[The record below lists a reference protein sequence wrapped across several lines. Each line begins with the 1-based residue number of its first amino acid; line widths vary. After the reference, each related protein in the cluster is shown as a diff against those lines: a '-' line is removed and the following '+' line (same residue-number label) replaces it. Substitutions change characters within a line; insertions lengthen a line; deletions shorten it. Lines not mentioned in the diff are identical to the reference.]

1 MRQGQRVVSHS
12 SLPPNHIKASTLRL
26 RQTVTLSGLYR
37 PWFSRPVA
45 GGPRIARR
53 GSQKTKTKTG
63 SEPGRSSSSRGKP
76 DRTTNAG
83 RGKPVRG
90 ARADKGHEQDMRQE
104 RALNRIARNEDV
116 TEWRR
121 DSICSL
127 SLDKRYRCRC
137 LMPRS
142 RGRDAIPYPVSQI
155 NSDRMKDGAVRPIN
169 TARADSCTVYS
180 LVAAGRSVLNH
191 GSNNLTPAIT
201 SYGAHSSP
209 LLCARRSCFSHVHNL
224 KRALEAVTC
233 LERATQAT

>member
-1 MRQGQRVVSHS
+1 MSAEREITLKAAHAAGPQRVVSHS

-90 ARADKGHEQDMRQE
+90 ARADKGHCEQDMRQE

-127 SLDKRYRCRC
+127 SLDKRYRRRC

-155 NSDRMKDGAVRPIN
+155 NSDRMKDGAVRPIKLHVP
-169 TARADSCTVYS
+169 THALSTRSLPRAGPCSTMAAIILHLLS
-180 LVAAGRSVLNH
+180 LHMVR
-191 GSNNLTPAIT
+191 T
-201 SYGAHSSP
+201 P
-209 LLCARRSCFSHVHNL
+209 LLYFV
-224 KRALEAVTC
+224 RAALAFLTC
-233 LERATQAT
+233 TT

>member
-1 MRQGQRVVSHS
+1 MHESARAVLIGRTVSAEREITLKAAHAAGPARPERVVSHS

-45 GGPRIARR
+45 GGPRIERR

-90 ARADKGHEQDMRQE
+90 ARADKGHCEQDMRQE

-127 SLDKRYRCRC
+127 SLDKRYAVVSCRDHGGV
-137 LMPRS
+137 MPYHIR
-142 RGRDAIPYPVSQI
+142 
-155 NSDRMKDGAVRPIN
+155 
-169 TARADSCTVYS
+169 
-180 LVAAGRSVLNH
+180 
-191 GSNNLTPAIT
+191 
-201 SYGAHSSP
+201 
-209 LLCARRSCFSHVHNL
+209 
-224 KRALEAVTC
+224 
-233 LERATQAT
+233 